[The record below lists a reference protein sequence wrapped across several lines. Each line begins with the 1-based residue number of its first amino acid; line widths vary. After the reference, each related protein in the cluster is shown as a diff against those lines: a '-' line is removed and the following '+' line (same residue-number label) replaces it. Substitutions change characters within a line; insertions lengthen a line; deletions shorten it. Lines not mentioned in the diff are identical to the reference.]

1 MCVTKKK
8 NIQNRFFFFFTK
20 LITIMVKCLNIGRSL
35 ILTQVQSL
43 SLPRS
48 THLSQKVLSTPRLR
62 TAGCHA
68 GNSTVLH
75 VLSCIR

>member
-1 MCVTKKK
+1 MLTLQN
-8 NIQNRFFFFFTK
+8 NIK
-20 LITIMVKCLNIGRSL
+20 ECAL

-48 THLSQKVLSTPRLR
+48 THLSPKVLSTPRLR

-75 VLSCIR
+75 VLSQLYTLI